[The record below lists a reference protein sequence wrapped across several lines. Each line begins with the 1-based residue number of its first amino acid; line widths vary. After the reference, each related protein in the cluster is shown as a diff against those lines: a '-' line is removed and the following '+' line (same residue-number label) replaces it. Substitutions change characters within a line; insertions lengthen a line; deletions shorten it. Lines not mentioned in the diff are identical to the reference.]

1 MRGAGVVVAPVVGDA
16 GGVAVVGRV
25 VGRVAVY
32 GEWLGDVAPSVRP
45 LNWVGQVDVGGASVD
60 RLSGL
65 RGEDGVGDD
74 DLLARYQR
82 VVGRRVKVEVWS
94 LVDEGVL

>member
-45 LNWVGQVDVGGASVD
+45 LDWVGQIDVGWSRVE
-60 RLSGL
+60 RLPGL
-65 RGEDGVGDD
+65 RGQHGVGDD